1 MSTLYI
7 CIRDEWFTHIM
18 YIEKNKIYLIKFKTL
33 TLTLNWGEAQ
43 IKEETNL
50 KKNKIGS
57 KLTNAEDGADVKIKV
72 FTGSSCLFEGSG
84 QCQKNLSFLQFHS
97 FFLCHINTLNIY
109 ISF

>member
-1 MSTLYI
+1 M
-7 CIRDEWFTHIM
+7 
-18 YIEKNKIYLIKFKTL
+18 
-33 TLTLNWGEAQ
+33 NWGGAQ

-50 KKNKIGS
+50 KQNKIGS

-84 QCQKNLSFLQFHS
+84 ECKKNPLSFLQYHS
-97 FFLCHINTLNIY
+97 FFLCHINHLEKNTLNID